1 MTETPIV
8 SLVVFGRKTAVF
20 TSRILPALDVS
31 TISFS
36 SSRCR
41 KETTGD
47 LSENAEYEAA
57 LEEQRDNDAK
67 IIELE
72 AILKDAEVADE
83 GDIDNNRISF
93 GCTVTVLDKETK
105 EELTYTIK
113 GANEVGSVAGVI
125 SNESPLGKALM
136 GAKKG
141 QTVDVECP
149 VGVLKYKVLKFTREK
164 KAE

>member
-1 MTETPIV
+1 M
-8 SLVVFGRKTAVF
+8 
-20 TSRILPALDVS
+20 
-31 TISFS
+31 
-36 SSRCR
+36 
-41 KETTGD
+41 
-47 LSENAEYEAA
+47 
-57 LEEQRDNDAK
+57 
-67 IIELE
+67 
-72 AILKDAEVADE
+72 
-83 GDIDNNRISF
+83 
-93 GCTVTVLDKETK
+93 DKETK